1 MKYTKEYYDWNNSQ
15 DDILIK
21 RDMISNEIFE
31 HYRIKQREVAKA
43 KNLLRLNG
51 YSVNKNTEF
60 NIDKT
65 RGVACIDDTKI

>member
-1 MKYTKEYYDWNNSQ
+1 MA
-15 DDILIK
+15 
-21 RDMISNEIFE
+21 ISNEIFE
-31 HYRIKQREVAKA
+31 HYRIKQIEVAKA